1 MTPSVLDEWIN
12 PIYLSAEGVHD
23 IREAVAAKPGAKY
36 VVLDNFFLEHKIQ
49 ELIAQH
55 KTLQFNEELDRRAPG
70 TGEWL
75 PYDGALVY
83 AKPGQHV
90 GSDLF
95 FDEEWHRY
103 LAYLTH
109 CEMEYPTETDV
120 KLRWHQ
126 KDAHGF
132 WVHTDAGF
140 RTMVAIAYFNK
151 GWRAE
156 DGGLLQL
163 WEKVE
168 GTAPGVHEVNRP
180 QGRMDFLTQH
190 KRIRT
195 STPGGGWK
203 DGTKGPADLVLVDQI
218 VPAYNRIFINNYQ
231 HNPSYH
237 SVTPSNGRERTGF
250 VQWLGVR
257 RNYKG

>member
-1 MTPSVLDEWIN
+1 MNVLDKWIN
-12 PIYLSAEGVHD
+12 PIYLQHD
-23 IREAVAAKPGAKY
+23 VVERIRTDVAAKPGAKY
-36 VVLDNFFLEHKIQ
+36 VALDNFFLEPKIE

-55 KTLQFNEELDRRAPG
+55 KTLEFSEELDRRAPK

-83 AKPGQHV
+83 AKPNQHV

-103 LAYLTH
+103 LAHLTH
-109 CEMEYPTETDV
+109 CNIDFPTQTDV

-132 WVHTDAGF
+132 WIHTDVGF
-140 RTMVAIAYFNK
+140 RSMVAICYFNK
-151 GWRAE
+151 GWRVE

-163 WEKVE
+163 WRKDEAR
-168 GTAPGVHEVNRP
+168 APGVLEVDRP
-180 QGRMDFLTQH
+180 NGRMDFLATN
-190 KRIRT
+190 KRVRT

-203 DGTKGPADLVLVDQI
+203 DGSRGACDLVLVDQI
-218 VPAYNRIFINNYQ
+218 VPVYNRIFINNYMED
-231 HNPSYH
+231 PAYH
-237 SVTPSNGRERTGF
+237 SVTPSNGRERTSF

-257 RNYKG
+257 RDYRG

>member
-1 MTPSVLDEWIN
+1 MSVLDEWIN
-12 PIYLSAEGVHD
+12 PRYLDDAVVER
-23 IREAVAAKPGAKY
+23 IREDVSAKPGAKY
-36 VVLDNFFLEHKIQ
+36 TVLDDFLLESKLQ
-49 ELIAQH
+49 ELLEQH

-83 AKPGQHV
+83 AKPGEHI

-95 FDEEWHRY
+95 FSEEWHRY

-109 CEMEYPTETDV
+109 CQMDFPTQTDV

-132 WVHTDAGF
+132 WVHTDAVF
-140 RTMVAIAYFNK
+140 RTMVAILYFNRDWK
-151 GWRAE
+151 VE

-163 WEKVE
+163 WRPDEALAADVF
-168 GTAPGVHEVNRP
+168 EVNRP
-180 QGRMDFLTQH
+180 KGRMDFLAHQ

-195 STPGGGWK
+195 STPGGGFK
-203 DGTKGPADLVLVDQI
+203 DHKGAKDLVLVDQI

-231 HNPSYH
+231 DDPAYH
-237 SVTPSNGRERTGF
+237 SVTPSNGRERTGL

-257 RNYKG
+257 RT

>member
-1 MTPSVLDEWIN
+1 MSVLDKWIN
-12 PIYLSAEGVHD
+12 PYYLRDDVVERIRQD
-23 IREAVAAKPGAKY
+23 ILAKPAAKYA
-36 VVLDNFFLEHKIQ
+36 VLDNFFIEEKLE
-49 ELIAQH
+49 ELVAQH
-55 KTLQFNEELDRRAPG
+55 QTLQFNEELDRRAHK

-95 FDEEWHRY
+95 FDDEWHRY

-109 CEMEYPTETDV
+109 CKMNFPTTTDV

-126 KDAHGF
+126 KDANGF
-132 WVHTDAGF
+132 WVHTDSGI
-140 RTMVAIAYFNK
+140 RTLVAIAYFNRDWK
-151 GWRAE
+151 AE

-163 WEKVE
+163 WRVDEAQAAGAFEVE
-168 GTAPGVHEVNRP
+168 SPK
-180 QGRMDFLTQH
+180 GRMDFLVKH

-195 STPGGGWK
+195 RTPGGGFDK
-203 DGTKGPADLVLVDQI
+203 PGAKDLVLIDQI
-218 VPAYNRIFINNYQ
+218 VPCYNRIFINNYQ
-231 HNPSYH
+231 DDPAFH

-257 RNYKG
+257 R

>member
-1 MTPSVLDEWIN
+1 MNPSVLDEWVN
-12 PIYLSAEGVHD
+12 PYYLSDEAVFN
-23 IREAVAAKPGAKY
+23 IRETVAAKPGAKY
-36 VVLDNFFLEHKIQ
+36 VVLDNFFLESKLE
-49 ELIAQH
+49 ELIEQH
-55 KTLQFNEELDRRAPG
+55 KTLEFNEELDRRAPG

-103 LAYLTH
+103 LAHLTH
-109 CEMEYPTETDV
+109 CRMDFPTQTDV

-132 WVHTDAGF
+132 WIHTDAVF
-140 RTMVAIAYFNK
+140 RTMVAITYFNK
-151 GWRAE
+151 DWRVE

-163 WEKVE
+163 WRPDEAKARDVF
-168 GTAPGVHEVNRP
+168 EVDRP
-180 QGRMDFLTQH
+180 KGRMDFLTHH

-195 STPGGGWK
+195 STPGGGFK
-203 DGTKGPADLVLVDQI
+203 DHRGPHDLVLVDQI

-231 HNPSYH
+231 DDPAYH
-237 SVTPSNGRERTGF
+237 SVTPSNGRERTGI

-257 RNYKG
+257 RDG